1 MPFTTKIAA
10 FTFSLTSPGYA
21 SNLAIFPVC
30 EETVEMR

>member
-1 MPFTTKIAA
+1 MMLTTKIAA